1 MPNLEPRSERMNYQ
15 ALVTTFFG
23 SFIASYL
30 VTSVL
35 YTVSNTIDL
44 WLIFFILLTFYVI
57 WFILMYDYW
66 YKAAHKKDLWYQSRH
81 AFHLFIQLTFLLTSL
96 RIAFD
101 MLAYGISV
109 SQMNWADYLY
119 IFNLSVFFIFV
130 VLFKLQAMIESTAQ
144 K

>member
-1 MPNLEPRSERMNYQ
+1 MNYQ
-15 ALVTTFFG
+15 AIVTTFFG

-44 WLIFFILLTFYVI
+44 WLFFFILLTFYVI
-57 WFILMYDYW
+57 WFILMYDYLF
-66 YKAAHKKDLWYQSRH
+66 KETHKKDLWYQSRH
-81 AFHLFIQLTFLLTSL
+81 AFHLFIQLTFILTSL

-101 MLAYGISV
+101 LLAYGISV
-109 SQMNWADYLY
+109 TQMNWADYLY
-119 IFNLSVFFIFV
+119 LFNLSVFFIFV
-130 VLFKLQAMIESTAQ
+130 VLFKLQSMIDFGAY